1 MNKYLLVFTAL
12 AVIVA
17 VACGCNAVPRH
28 QYDEL
33 KEQYDQLLKE
43 TDRLTK
49 SNKDLTSKNKML
61 DDKFKGEQARLAAAQ
76 SLIDDF
82 NKEKPPEAPKEGW
95 KTNPKTG
102 GIVLE
107 GDIMFA
113 PGSSTLSTKGK
124 ATLKRLAGLLNSEKY
139 SGYFVRVDGHTDDLP
154 VIKTK
159 AVNKDNWFLSAR
171 RAHAVLENLQELG
184 VADGRLFLAGYGQY
198 HPIVPNRKSPKGTPA
213 NRRVEIVLVK
223 EVKTEK

>member
-1 MNKYLLVFTAL
+1 MSKNLLAFTAL

-17 VACGCNAVPRH
+17 FACGCNAVPKH

-33 KEQYDQLLKE
+33 KEQYDLQLKE
-43 TDRLTK
+43 NERLTK
-49 SNKDLTSKNKML
+49 NNKDLVSANNML
-61 DDKFKGEQARLAAAQ
+61 NDKLKGEQARLAAAQ
-76 SLIDDF
+76 DLINDI
-82 NKEKPPEAPKEGW
+82 NREKPPEAPKEGW

-113 PGSSTLSTKGK
+113 PGSSTLSAKGK

-139 SGYFVRVDGHTDDLP
+139 GEYYVRIDGHTDNLP
-154 VIKTK
+154 VKKTIK
-159 AVNKDNWFLSAR
+159 VNKDNWFLSAR
-171 RAHAVLENLQELG
+171 RAHAVLENLQKLG
-184 VADGRLFLAGYGQY
+184 VADSRLFLVGYGQY
-198 HPIVPNRKSPKGTPA
+198 HPIVPNVKSSKGTPA

-223 EVKTEK
+223 EVKTDK